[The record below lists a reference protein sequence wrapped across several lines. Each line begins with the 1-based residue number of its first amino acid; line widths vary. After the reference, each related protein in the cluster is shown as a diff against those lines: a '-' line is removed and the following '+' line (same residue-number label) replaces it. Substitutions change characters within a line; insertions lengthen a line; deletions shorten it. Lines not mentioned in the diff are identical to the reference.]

1 MIEVYGKP
9 NCPQCEEVKT
19 MLEMS
24 NTPYEYYTLDVD
36 FTRDELFEQF
46 PTARTFPQVKCEGKV
61 IGGISEFKEYYEK
74 EYYEQTHSGSTEGK
88 L

>member
-24 NTPYEYYTLDVD
+24 NTPYHYYTLDVD

-46 PTARTFPQVKCEGKV
+46 PTARTFPQIIVGSEKV
-61 IGGISEFKEYYEK
+61 GG
-74 EYYEQTHSGSTEGK
+74 YEQMVEYIDNTGYNGTGFT

>member
-24 NTPYEYYTLDVD
+24 NTAYHYYTLDVD

-46 PTARTFPQVKCEGKV
+46 PTARTFPQVKSEGEV
-61 IGGISEFKEYYEK
+61 IGGINEFK
-74 EYYEQTHSGSTEGK
+74 EYYEQTHSGSAEGQ

>member
-1 MIEVYGKP
+1 MIEIYGKP

-19 MLEMS
+19 MLDMS
-24 NTPYEYYTLDVD
+24 SIAYEYKTLDVD

-46 PTARTFPQVKCEGKV
+46 PTARTFPQVKDNGAV
-61 IGGISEFKEYYEK
+61 VGGIDEFKTYF
-74 EYYEQTHSGSTEGK
+74 EQTHSGSTEGQ